1 VSNLLVDVKAKVAM
15 EVEIDAEDAFRILCK
30 SLAMGFVLDEDT
42 DYQIRKDEYGKNG
55 VYVPKN
61 GLYYKLDS
69 RGDLFVAL
77 RNVAVICISV
87 MKNTYGM
94 IVRRDEDERDLQKL

>member
-1 VSNLLVDVKAKVAM
+1 MSNLLVDVNVKTVMK
-15 EVEIDAEDAFRILCK
+15 VEIDAEEAFRILCK
-30 SLAMGFVLDEDT
+30 SLAMDFVLDEDT

-55 VYVPKN
+55 VYVPQY

-77 RNVAVICISV
+77 RNVAVNMFPNLYFRNEEYIWNDS
-87 MKNTYGM
+87 K
-94 IVRRDEDERDLQKL
+94 ER